1 MSNFNPILT
10 LGINDL
16 EIDWEYT
23 PGVIQQLDERYL
35 KEMLDAFNYFIYLV
49 KQEQIDR
56 QIKPIT
62 KGGDNE

>member
-1 MSNFNPILT
+1 MSNFKPILT

-16 EIDWEYT
+16 EIDWEY
-23 PGVIQQLDERYL
+23 PSGVFQQLDDRYL
-35 KEMLDAFNYFIYLV
+35 KQMLDAFNYFIYLV

-62 KGGDNE
+62 KGGDNK

>member
-1 MSNFNPILT
+1 MSNFKPILT

-16 EIDWEYT
+16 EIDWEY
-23 PGVIQQLDERYL
+23 PSGVIQQLDERYL
-35 KEMLDAFNYFIYLV
+35 KQMLDAFNYFIYLV